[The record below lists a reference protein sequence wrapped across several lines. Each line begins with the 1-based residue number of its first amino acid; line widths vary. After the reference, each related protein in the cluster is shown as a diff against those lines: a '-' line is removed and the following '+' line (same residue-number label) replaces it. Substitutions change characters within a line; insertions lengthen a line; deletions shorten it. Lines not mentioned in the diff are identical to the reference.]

1 MFQEST
7 AISIKHSNI
16 FNPFSPTGLRVI
28 FPSLEKSVVV
38 QVVTIWVVMGVA
50 TVSVLSGVGAGIR
63 RISEVCF
70 GVGMFLLLIIFML
83 DDSWSVTLV
92 GTYSKNK
99 YTFTTDILI
108 FIIICSIEYFSLC
121 HEKIKYLYRLYSL

>member
-7 AISIKHSNI
+7 AISLKHSNI

-108 FIIICSIEYFSLC
+108 FIIICSIEYFRYVM
-121 HEKIKYLYRLYSL
+121 KR